1 MEWLIELCMD
11 SITFVS
17 AIMVLIAYIY
27 MIYLA
32 MKDVDK

>member
-1 MEWLIELCMD
+1 MEWLINLLMD
-11 SITFVS
+11 NITLIS
-17 AIMVLIAYIY
+17 GIMVLIAYIY

>member
-1 MEWLIELCMD
+1 MEWLVELCMD
-11 SITFVS
+11 SITLVS
-17 AIMVLIAYIY
+17 GIMVFIAYIY